1 MLWPSLIV
9 AAGAAYL
16 GLLFVIAS
24 WGDRRAHEGRQ
35 LIDHPLIYTLSM
47 AVYCTSWT
55 FYGSVGLASQSGI
68 AFLPTYLGP
77 TLAAL
82 LFPFVLHKILK
93 IAKTYGITSIAD
105 FLAARYGKST
115 ALGGIATAV
124 AMIAGIPYIALQLK
138 ALSSSANLMLGLGDG
153 EGILPLGIDSGF
165 VVAMVMALFAILF
178 GTRHIDATETHQG
191 MVLAIA
197 FESIV
202 KLATFIAV
210 GVFVTFFLYDG
221 FDSLIIATR
230 AAGHGD
236 LLLMPE
242 GWSYLDWFLMTLLA
256 GAVVFVL
263 PRQFQVAVIE
273 NVDER
278 HIRTATWAFPTYL
291 LLINVFVIPIALAG
305 RLGGIL
311 DGDMIVLHLPLE
323 ARAPWLALVVFI
335 GGLSASTAMI
345 IVSTV
350 ALSTMISNDVVMPV
364 LLRIEALQLNRRPHL
379 SRLVITIRRAS
390 ILLLLV
396 LAYIY
401 FHAVGAGYGLVG
413 IGLIAFAAVAQ
424 LVPALMFGIFWRD
437 ANLAGALAG
446 ITAGITVW
454 FLTLIVPALAN
465 IGVIDPALLANGLLG
480 SPLLRLEALFGL
492 SGLQPVSHALL
503 WSITANVLLLVAGSL
518 LFQQDNLQ
526 RLQALLFVN
535 IFEREGTTKIWRGDT
550 KVAELNELLLRFI
563 GRERADQ
570 VLATD
575 ALDRGQRLEMD
586 ARADADFVQLVERHV
601 ARAIGAASARAM
613 VASVVRGE
621 VIGPDDILE
630 ILDEASQ
637 VIEYSHQLE
646 ERSRA
651 LEQAGAELKEIN
663 ERLRE
668 LDRMKDDFLATV
680 SHELRTP
687 LTSIRSFSEILIDNP
702 DLGVEERTEFLS
714 IVVRE
719 SERLTRLINN
729 VLDLSKIESGS
740 MDWHVRDVDLVVV
753 VDEAMAATRGLAS
766 ELGATLELGAVPD
779 RPALVRGDHDRLVQV
794 AVNLL
799 GNAFKF
805 VPPKGGIARIGIVR
819 AGADWVVSVED
830 NGPGVS
836 RQYRDAIFEKFH
848 QASESLKD
856 RPKGTGLGLTICQ
869 QIVGHFGG
877 RIWVED
883 AALGGACFRFRLP
896 ALTPAQARA
905 ATAARLESQPRPA
918 AE

>member
-1 MLWPSLIV
+1 VAGEILMFSPWFIV
-9 AAGAAYL
+9 AAAAAYL

-24 WGDRRAHEGRQ
+24 YGDRRAHEGRQ
-35 LIDHPLIYTLSM
+35 LIDNPLVYTLSM

-55 FYGSVGLASQSGI
+55 FYGSVGLASEAGI

-82 LFPFVLHKILK
+82 LFPFVLHKILR
-93 IAKTYGITSIAD
+93 IAKTYSITSVAD

-138 ALSSSANLMLGLGDG
+138 ALSASANVMLGLGDG
-153 EGILPLGIDSGF
+153 EGILPFGIDSGF
-165 VVAMVMALFAILF
+165 VIAIVMAVFAILF

-202 KLATFIAV
+202 KLTTFIAV
-210 GVFVTFFLYDG
+210 GIFVTFFLYDG
-221 FDSLIIATR
+221 FDSIIQATR

-242 GWSYLDWFLMTLLA
+242 GWNYFDWFLMILLA
-256 GAVVFVL
+256 GSVVFVL

-291 LLINVFVIPIALAG
+291 LLINIFVIPIALAG
-305 RLGGIL
+305 RLGGIEN
-311 DGDMIVLHLPLE
+311 GDLIVLFLPLE
-323 ARAPWLALVVFI
+323 AAAPWLALVVFI
-335 GGLSASTAMI
+335 GGLSAATAMI

-364 LLRIEALQLNRRPHL
+364 LLRVEALQLTRRRHL

-396 LAYIY
+396 LAYI
-401 FHAVGAGYGLVG
+401 FFQAVGAGYGLVG

-424 LVPALMFGIFWRD
+424 LVPALVLGIFWRD
-437 ANLAGALAG
+437 ANLVGALAG
-446 ITAGITVW
+446 LTAGIAVW
-454 FLTLIVPALAN
+454 GVTLIVPALAKT
-465 IGVIDPALLANGLLG
+465 GVIDPAILVDGFLG
-480 SPLLRLEALFGL
+480 SPLLRPEALFGL
-492 SGLQPVSHALL
+492 DGLQPVSHALF
-503 WSITANVLLLVAGSL
+503 WSITVNLLLLVGGSL

-535 IFEREGTTKIWRGDT
+535 IFEREGTTRIWRGDT
-550 KVAELNELLLRFI
+550 RVAELHELLLRFI
-563 GRERADQ
+563 GREQAEH

-575 ALDRGQRLEMD
+575 AYRRGHRLAMEE
-586 ARADADFVQLVERHV
+586 RADAEFVQLVERHV

-651 LEQAGAELKEIN
+651 LEQAGAELKQIN
-663 ERLRE
+663 ERLRQ

-702 DLGVEERTEFLS
+702 DLELEERKEFLG

-740 MDWHVRDVDLVVV
+740 MDWHVRDVDLVAVI
-753 VDEAMAATRGLAS
+753 DEAMAATRGLAS
-766 ELGATLELGAVPD
+766 ELGATLERGAVPD
-779 RPALVRGDHDRLVQV
+779 QPALVRGDHDRLVQV

-805 VPPKGGIARIGIVR
+805 VPAKGGIARIGVTR
-819 AGADWVVSVED
+819 DGADWVVGVED

-836 RQYRDAIFEKFH
+836 LQYRDAIFEKFH

-869 QIVGHFGG
+869 QIVSHFGG

-883 AALGGACFRFRLP
+883 APLGGACFRFRLP
-896 ALTPAQARA
+896 ALPAAQTRA
-905 ATAARLESQPRPA
+905 A

>member
-1 MLWPSLIV
+1 MFSPWIIV
-9 AAGAAYL
+9 LVSAGYL
-16 GLLFVIAS
+16 GTLFVIAS
-24 WGDRRAHEGRQ
+24 FGDQRAREGRQ

-68 AFLPTYLGP
+68 AFLPIYLGP

-82 LFPFVLHKILK
+82 LFPFVLHKILR
-93 IAKTYGITSIAD
+93 IAKTYSITSVGD
-105 FLAARYGKST
+105 FLASRYGKST
-115 ALGGIATAV
+115 LLGGIATLV
-124 AMIAGIPYIALQLK
+124 AMIAGVPYIALQLK
-138 ALSSSANLMLGLGDG
+138 ALSASADVMLGLGSG
-153 EGILPLGIDSGF
+153 GGLAPFGIDT
-165 VVAMVMALFAILF
+165 ALIIAIIMAIFSILF

-191 MVLAIA
+191 MVLAVA

-202 KLATFIAV
+202 KLTAFIAV
-210 GVFVTFFLYDG
+210 GIFVTFYLHDG
-221 FDSLIIATR
+221 LAALTAASR

-242 GWSYLDWFLMTLLA
+242 GWRYLDWFLMILLS
-256 GAVVFVL
+256 GSVIFVL

-291 LLINVFVIPIALAG
+291 LLINIFVIPIALAG
-305 RLGGIL
+305 RLADIA
-311 DGDMIVLHLPLE
+311 DGDLIVLFLPLQ
-323 ARAPWLALVVFI
+323 ADAPWLALAVYI
-335 GGLSASTAMI
+335 GGLSAATAMI
-345 IVSTV
+345 IVTTV
-350 ALSTMISNDVVMPV
+350 ALSTMISNDLAMPV
-364 LLRIEALQLNRRPHL
+364 LLRVEALQLTRRPDL

-390 ILLLLV
+390 ILLLLL
-396 LAYIY
+396 LAYS
-401 FHAVGAGYGLVG
+401 FFRALGAGYGLVG

-424 LVPALMFGIFWRD
+424 LVPALVLGIFWRD
-437 ANLAGALAG
+437 ANLVGAMAG
-446 ITAGITVW
+446 IIAGITVW
-454 FLTLIVPALAN
+454 GLTLITPALAN
-465 IGVIDPALLANGLLG
+465 AGVIDPAVLTEGFFGVA
-480 SPLLRLEALFGL
+480 LLRPEALFGL
-492 SGLQPVSHALL
+492 EGLQPVSHALF
-503 WSITANVLLLVAGSL
+503 WSITANVLLLFAGSL
-518 LFQQDNLQ
+518 LFEQGNLQ

-535 IFEREGTTKIWRGDT
+535 VFEREGTTRIWRGDT
-550 KVAELNELLLRFI
+550 RVSELFDLLVRFI
-563 GRERADQ
+563 GRQPAEQVMAIDAIARDQ
-570 VLATD
+570 PL
-575 ALDRGQRLEMD
+575 GMD
-586 ARADADFVQLVERHV
+586 GRADAKFVHLVERHV

-651 LEQAGAELKEIN
+651 LERAGAELKQIN
-663 ERLRE
+663 ERLRQ

-702 DLGVEERTEFLS
+702 DLEVAERQEFLG
-714 IVVRE
+714 ILVRE

-740 MDWHVRDVDLVVV
+740 MDWNVSDVDLEEV
-753 VDEAMAATRGLAS
+753 VDQAIGATRGMAS
-766 ELGATLELGAVPD
+766 ELGAAVERGERLGG
-779 RPALVRGDHDRLVQV
+779 PALVRGDYDRLVQV
-794 AVNLL
+794 VVNLL

-805 VPPKGGIARIGIVR
+805 TP
-819 AGADWVVSVED
+819 AGAGRVRVGVRRDGPAFVVTVDD

-836 RQYRDAIFEKFH
+836 PQHRGKIFEKFF

-856 RPKGTGLGLTICQ
+856 RPKGTGLGLAICQ
-869 QIVGHFGG
+869 QIIDHFGG
-877 RIWVED
+877 AIWVD
-883 AALGGACFRFRLP
+883 AGAVGGARFAFKLQ
-896 ALTPAQARA
+896 ALAQDQEER
-905 ATAARLESQPRPA
+905 QA